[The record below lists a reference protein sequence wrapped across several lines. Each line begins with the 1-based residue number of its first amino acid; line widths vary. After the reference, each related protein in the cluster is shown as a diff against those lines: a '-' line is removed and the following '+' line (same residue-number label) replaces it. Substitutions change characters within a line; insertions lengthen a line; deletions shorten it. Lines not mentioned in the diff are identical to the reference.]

1 MRETYR
7 IAKEVK
13 EDNRYKLLRERKDK
27 QEYVEARA
35 FLCTH
40 T

>member
-13 EDNRYKLLRERKDK
+13 RDNRYKLFTKEKRNKNM
-27 QEYVEARA
+27 
-35 FLCTH
+35 
-40 T
+40 